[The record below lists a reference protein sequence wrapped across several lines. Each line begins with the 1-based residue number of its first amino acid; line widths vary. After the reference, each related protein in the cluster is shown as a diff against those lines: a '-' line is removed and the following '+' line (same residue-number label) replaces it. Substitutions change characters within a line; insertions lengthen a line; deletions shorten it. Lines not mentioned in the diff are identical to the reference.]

1 MKIKIISLT
10 ILLMII
16 IPLSLSAVSNAAPI
30 FLLIEPSS
38 RAGAMGAAYTA
49 LVDDG
54 FAGYWNT
61 GAMAFN
67 RKTQFAGMHTNWL
80 GDVDELNDI
89 YLEHIAWN
97 QYFQNIGNLGV
108 NITFLS
114 LGEQINTD
122 EEGDYLG
129 TFNSY
134 EMAIAFPFAFQ
145 YNQTTGFGI
154 SFKFILSDLAPSG
167 TGQTESG
174 ERGRGMSYA
183 FDLGFLK
190 KNLLLHGL
198 DFGINFQNIGPNITY
213 INEAQ
218 ADPLPMNWRM
228 GFAYHIFDSK
238 LNKLVVTGDMS
249 KVLANDD
256 FVLKRIITA
265 WFDDD
270 SDVEIEETIF
280 NAGAEYVY
288 YDLLS
293 LRTGY
298 IYDKAGD
305 IKGASFGAGF
315 HYTFSSFYKVGL
327 DFAFQPAGELT
338 KWNKTFSATVEF

>member
-1 MKIKIISLT
+1 
-10 ILLMII
+10 
-16 IPLSLSAVSNAAPI
+16 
-30 FLLIEPSS
+30 
-38 RAGAMGAAYTA
+38 
-49 LVDDG
+49 
-54 FAGYWNT
+54 
-61 GAMAFN
+61 
-67 RKTQFAGMHTNWL
+67 
-80 GDVDELNDI
+80 
-89 YLEHIAWN
+89 
-97 QYFQNIGNLGV
+97 
-108 NITFLS
+108 
-114 LGEQINTD
+114 
-122 EEGDYLG
+122 
-129 TFNSY
+129 
-134 EMAIAFPFAFQ
+134 
-145 YNQTTGFGI
+145 
-154 SFKFILSDLAPSG
+154 
-167 TGQTESG
+167 
-174 ERGRGMSYA
+174 
-183 FDLGFLK
+183 
-190 KNLLLHGL
+190 
-198 DFGINFQNIGPNITY
+198 
-213 INEAQ
+213 
-218 ADPLPMNWRM
+218 MNWRM